1 MEPLAWY
8 FVGVASMVFV
18 DLVSGYVVRRRI
30 RRELA
35 EAVARGLD
43 PYEDYKMIDRY
54 LRDAWKRQ
62 TS

>member
-1 MEPLAWY
+1 MSAIAWY
-8 FVGVASMVFV
+8 FVGVASMMFI
-18 DLVSGYVVRRRI
+18 DLVSGLVVRRRI

-43 PYEDYKMIDRY
+43 PYEDYKLIDRY

>member
-1 MEPLAWY
+1 MSAIAWY
-8 FVGVASMVFV
+8 FVGVASMMFI
-18 DLVSGYVVRRRI
+18 DLVSGLVVRRRI

-43 PYEDYKMIDRY
+43 PYEDHKMIDRY